1 MSILVVGAL
10 HHDVIVET
18 PTLPRVDETLP
29 GKSVRYAFGGKGG
42 NQAVQAARLGTDL
55 GVPVAMAGCVG
66 RDAPGDLMLE
76 TLSNAGVDTQQ
87 MQRVEEPTGMSVA
100 LSMPDGSYG
109 AVIVSSSNVWLDY
122 QQVSVDPSTSWV
134 VLQNELPESVNTAI
148 ARSAKAAGANVLL
161 NAAPAREMLEAL
173 LACVDLLVVNQVEA
187 TDLLAV
193 DEAVFE
199 PVQAAEKLRAQF
211 SCDVIV
217 TLGGDGLV
225 VASSAGGE
233 LRGAYPLAAYAL
245 AAYPLAAY
253 AVDVIST
260 HGAGDSF
267 IGALAVK
274 LAGGCLLAE
283 AARFASAAAALH
295 VSSPIDA
302 RGQISLEAIEALAQ
316 TSS

>member
-18 PTLPRVDETLP
+18 STLPRVDETLP
-29 GKSVRYAFGGKGG
+29 GKSVRYTFGGKGG

-100 LSMPDGSYG
+100 LSMPDGSYA

-161 NAAPAREMLEAL
+161 NAAPAREMPEAL

-233 LRGAYPLAAYAL
+233 LRGAYPLAAY
-245 AAYPLAAY
+245 PLAAY

-274 LAGGCLLAE
+274 LAGGCVLAE